1 MLNMARWGAL
11 LLAYLFLALAVVG
24 VILPGLPTV
33 PFLLLSAWF
42 AAKGSQRLHRW
53 LYTHRHFGK
62 LLIDWEQQKAIS
74 RSSKVMAVLLISI
87 AWVIMY
93 LQISNLWIVAGMTLL
108 LLAVVAF
115 LLTRPEP
122 Q

>member
-1 MLNMARWGAL
+1 MARWGAL

-53 LYTHRHFGK
+53 L
-62 LLIDWEQQKAIS
+62 
-74 RSSKVMAVLLISI
+74 
-87 AWVIMY
+87 
-93 LQISNLWIVAGMTLL
+93 
-108 LLAVVAF
+108 
-115 LLTRPEP
+115 
-122 Q
+122 